1 MLLVVLG
8 SKPALKIVGSPN
20 GSTPVIPLNPSMW
33 SNDRFSSISTNTCS
47 MRGLTRRPLPNSDPS
62 ARATPSRKQRTVSQ
76 ATQTSCITQAN
87 RTHTAFAIQANA
99 LHTHF
104 DTQYQARH
112 THLATQYH
120 ARQKNPAMQFHG
132 VYQWHSS
139 QEVHWLEPS
148 SAHSE
153 HW

>member
-20 GSTPVIPLNPSMW
+20 GSTPVIPLKPSMW
-33 SNDRFSSISTNTCS
+33 SNERFSSISTNTCS
-47 MRGLTRRPLPNSDPS
+47 MRGLTRFPRPNSVPS
-62 ARATPSRKQRTVSQ
+62 SLARLISRQRSVSQ
-76 ATQTSCITQAN
+76 ATHTSWSTQAN
-87 RTHTAFAIQANA
+87 ATQMAFTTHANA

-104 DTQYQARH
+104 ATQYHALQ

-132 VYQWHSS
+132 VYQ
-139 QEVHWLEPS
+139 
-148 SAHSE
+148 
-153 HW
+153 